1 MSEISKKDRFTVPAV
16 ICLICN
22 VLLFIH
28 LCGAGAYAGGNLHY
42 EAANTQ
48 MERNEEFFHQ
58 FFLSNHLMGIAET
71 LAMVAA
77 LIALLM
83 VIHVWW
89 TRMNWWLTA
98 DSPPTGMKCRC
109 TISVG
114 LRPRPC

>member
-1 MSEISKKDRFTVPAV
+1 M
-16 ICLICN
+16 
-22 VLLFIH
+22 
-28 LCGAGAYAGGNLHY
+28 
-42 EAANTQ
+42 
-48 MERNEEFFHQ
+48 

-89 TRMNWWLTA
+89 KSAVERRTKLRDLCIFNGIILLISVYDWWLTA

-114 LRPRPC
+114 LRQRPC

>member
-77 LIALLM
+77 LIADGHPCL
-83 VIHVWW
+83 VE
-89 TRMNWWLTA
+89 
-98 DSPPTGMKCRC
+98 KCRGAPDKAAG
-109 TISVG
+109 S
-114 LRPRPC
+114 LHF

>member
-1 MSEISKKDRFTVPAV
+1 MPAV

-89 TRMNWWLTA
+89 KSAVERRTKLRDLCIFNGIILL
-98 DSPPTGMKCRC
+98 
-109 TISVG
+109 IS
-114 LRPRPC
+114 R